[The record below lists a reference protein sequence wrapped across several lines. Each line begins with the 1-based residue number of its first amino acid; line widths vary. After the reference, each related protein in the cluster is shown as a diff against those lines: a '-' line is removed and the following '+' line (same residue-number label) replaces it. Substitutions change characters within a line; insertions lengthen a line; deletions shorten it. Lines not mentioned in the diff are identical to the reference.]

1 MSMTPEDQTEAF
13 LQNDAL
19 EKAQAYARRGRRHER
34 MPIDELRDLWV
45 VAFKVWATDVGNPR
59 LRNMVDDLES
69 ELVLRGVT
77 PPHERVKDAA
87 DTLRA
92 LARQLLDD
100 LSPDEYRRVAADIER
115 DVAAFTRSTRAAQ
128 KN

>member
-1 MSMTPEDQTEAF
+1 MTPEDQAEAF

-34 MPIDELRDLWV
+34 VALDELRDLWV
-45 VAFKVWATDVGNPR
+45 VAFKVWTTDVGNPL
-59 LRNMVDDLES
+59 LRSMVEDLEA

-77 PPHERVKDAA
+77 PPHERVKEAA
-87 DTLRA
+87 ETLRA
-92 LARQLLDD
+92 LARQLLDE
-100 LSPDEYRRVAADIER
+100 LSPDEYRRVATDLQR
-115 DVAAFTRSTRAAQ
+115 DVAAFARATRAAP

>member
-1 MSMTPEDQTEAF
+1 MTPEDQAEAF

-19 EKAQAYARRGRRHER
+19 EKAQAYARRGRRNER
-34 MPIDELRDLWV
+34 VAIDELCDLWV
-45 VAFKVWATDVGNPR
+45 VAFKVWASDVGNPL
-59 LRNMVDDLES
+59 LRSMVEDLES

-77 PPHERVKDAA
+77 PPHERVREAA
-87 DTLRA
+87 DKLRM

-100 LSPDEYRRVAADIER
+100 LSPDEYRRVATDIER
-115 DVAAFTRSTRAAQ
+115 DVRAFSQSARAAK